1 MQLDLTNDQ
10 AHELWTTLAVRIHQL
25 KSERDQHSELTIIG
39 AIVRRQLGR
48 TVPVFNALNAFI
60 VANALEDQ
68 DDQDEGDYH
77 PHGDPQI

>member
-10 AHELWTTLAVRIHQL
+10 AHELWTTLAVRIQQL
-25 KSERDQHSELTIIG
+25 RRDRDQHSELTIIG

-48 TVPVFNALNAFI
+48 TVPVFNTLNAFI

>member
-10 AHELWTTLAVRIHQL
+10 AFELWTTLTLRVEQL
-25 KSERDQHSELTIIG
+25 RKDRELHPHFTIIG
-39 AIVRRQLGR
+39 AIARRQLGR
-48 TVPVFNALNAFI
+48 TVPVLNTLNAFI
-60 VANALEDQ
+60 EANAMHDL

>member
-1 MQLDLTNDQ
+1 MQLDLTTEQ
-10 AHELWTTLAVRIHQL
+10 AFELWTTLTLRVEQL
-25 KSERDQHSELTIIG
+25 RKDRELHSELTIIG

-48 TVPVFNALNAFI
+48 TVPVFNALNAYI
-60 VANALEDQ
+60 EANAMHDF